1 MRSLLIR
8 RPYSRTATVVFCLL
22 TLYGCGGGDSLTPP
36 EPFPNVAGSYLLDG
50 GFDGLTRGQASFGG
64 TLTLTQTSRQSGTL
78 GGTVSLTTI
87 IDGQTSGGVVPVESA
102 SVSSTGTVSFHIG
115 GIAAGGSWTF
125 SGTLAGTRISGRH
138 TLTDGTTAFSGD
150 WSGTSGATSTGSLTV
165 TSSTSGSSPDPDG
178 YTIVLDG
185 LDYGLLGGNAAV
197 RIDGVLPGSHTVA
210 LGSVAPNC
218 QVQGD
223 NLRAVT
229 VNPGGSA
236 TVAYSV
242 TCTTPSAGTGTLRIT
257 TVTSGAQ
264 LDPDGYLFSVDGG
277 TSQPIGVNATA
288 TMVSVAAAQHIVG
301 LSDVAGNCTVQS
313 TNPQSV
319 TVSAGVTTD
328 AIFVVTC
335 TQTVASTTTTIMDDS
350 PDPSDPR
357 VPVTVSFTVASSAGT
372 PSGIVVVTAS
382 GGKATCAVTLT
393 QGQGSCQ
400 LTDLSVHGLRVLTA
414 TYQGDAQFGSSSGQA
429 LHTVN

>member
-197 RIDGVLPGSHTVA
+197 RIDGVLPWEPHGSLGQCRAELPGPRRQSACRDRQPRRKRNSRILRHLHHTFGWHGYSPHHNSDERGPA
-210 LGSVAPNC
+210 GPRWLSLFCRWRDESAHRCQCHRYHGQRGS
-218 QVQGD
+218 
-223 NLRAVT
+223 
-229 VNPGGSA
+229 GSA
-236 TVAYSV
+236 HRWSERCRRKLHGPVH
-242 TCTTPSAGTGTLRIT
+242 
-257 TVTSGAQ
+257 
-264 LDPDGYLFSVDGG
+264 
-277 TSQPIGVNATA
+277 QP
-288 TMVSVAAAQHIVG
+288 
-301 LSDVAGNCTVQS
+301 
-313 TNPQSV
+313 
-319 TVSAGVTTD
+319 TVSDGIGRCHHGRD
-328 AIFVVTC
+328 LR
-335 TQTVASTTTTIMDDS
+335 SHLYPDS
-350 PDPSDPR
+350 GEYHDHN
-357 VPVTVSFTVASSAGT
+357 
-372 PSGIVVVTAS
+372 
-382 GGKATCAVTLT
+382 
-393 QGQGSCQ
+393 
-400 LTDLSVHGLRVLTA
+400 HGR
-414 TYQGDAQFGSSSGQA
+414 
-429 LHTVN
+429 